1 MAKNYDD
8 IARMYGGTASQ
19 EPDMDQLAK
28 SFGAEIKEAELAQS
42 RAQMSHPMPEP
53 SPQDMYSKQARDD
66 SFLQNVGAATGGA
79 LYGLGYLGPRQIA
92 GMAKPGEYE
101 EWKASMQGL
110 SSTPGGKVGQFL
122 GYGLPLAA
130 TAPLTGASVPGA
142 ALTAGLTS
150 FVDPADNMAQ
160 RGFKTAIGAATG
172 AAGQKIANVAGNMA
186 TNARASQ
193 QLRSYPGASAVREET
208 LENTLKLGYKLPPS
222 AAGKQSILESASG
235 QIKTQQGMGDW
246 NQVITDKLIRNEFND
261 AAKFGYR
268 VTPNTPLTSQ
278 TMKEIRAAAGKAYER
293 VKEIGPIEL
302 VTGKT
307 KAGNKIVT
315 RFNTTDAVEQIK
327 QLRHDGYQQ
336 LSQARS
342 TGDPALLKQAKQ
354 TLDDAGK
361 MEGKLDR
368 ALSDAGKKQLLDDL
382 KASRQLIAKTYDV
395 QDAIRDSVGRVD
407 ARDLGSL
414 YEAGEKGY
422 GPRLTGKLAEVGKA
436 GSAFRESMGMRG
448 FETPRYSALDFA
460 VSGMNIANATGPV
473 TAAAGGWPL
482 LRGLARDRLLS
493 QGVQKNLIP
502 KNTPPSAMT
511 RAMPRALDYTPNIP
525 GIGPYPLSRTVLPS
539 VLLGGLLT
547 KPSE

>member
-8 IARMYGGTASQ
+8 IARMYSGTVSQ
-19 EPDMDQLAK
+19 EQDMDELAK

-42 RAQMSHPMPEP
+42 QAQMSHPVPEIN
-53 SPQDMYSKQARDD
+53 PQDMYSRQARDD
-66 SFLQNVGAATGGA
+66 SFLQNLGAGTGGA
-79 LYGLGYLGPRQIA
+79 LYGLVNLGPRQIV
-92 GMAKPGEYE
+92 GMARPGEYE
-101 EWKASMQGL
+101 DWRASMQGL
-110 SSTPGGKVGQFL
+110 SSTPGGKTGQFL
-122 GYGLPLAA
+122 GYALPLAA
-130 TAPLTGASVPGA
+130 TTPFTGASVPGA

-150 FVDPADNMAQ
+150 FVDPADSMAQ
-160 RGFKTAIGAATG
+160 RWIKTAIGATTG
-172 AAGQKIANVAGNMA
+172 AVGQKVANVTGNMA

-193 QLRSYPGASAVREET
+193 QLRSYPGASDVRDKT

-235 QIKTQQGMGDW
+235 QIKTQQGMSDW
-246 NQVITDKLIRNEFND
+246 NQVLTDRLIRSEFND
-261 AAKFGYR
+261 ATKFGYR

-302 VTGKT
+302 VIGKT
-307 KAGNKIVT
+307 KSGNKIVT
-315 RFNTTDAVEQIK
+315 RFNTADAVEQIK

-342 TGDPALLKQAKQ
+342 SGDPALLKQAKQ
-354 TLDDAGK
+354 TLDEAIK
-361 MEGKLDR
+361 IEGRLDK

-422 GPRLTGKLAEVGKA
+422 GPRLTGKLADVGKA
-436 GSAFRESMGMRG
+436 GSAFRESMGLRG

-460 VSGMNIANATGPV
+460 VSGMNIANATNPV

-493 QGVQKNLIP
+493 QGVQNKLIP

-511 RAMPRALDYTPNIP
+511 RAMPRVLDFTPNIP
-525 GIGPYPLSRTVLPS
+525 GIGSYPLSRTFIPS
-539 VLLGGLLT
+539 VMLGGLLA